1 MPFISVVMPVYNGE
15 QYILESINSIL
26 SQTIKDIELIIIDDG
41 STDRGSQIIQSIDDN
56 RIVYRRSEEN
66 MGVGGDNK
74 FRS

>member
-41 STDRGSQIIQSIDDN
+41 STDRSSQIIQSIDDN

-66 MGVGGDNK
+66 MGVGGQQI
-74 FRS
+74 